1 MKSKILSAFC
11 AVICLPGL
19 ARGAAITV
27 NNASFEDNDATQN
40 GQNWA
45 DGIPSGWNSQGG
57 VAGSAD
63 PLTVDGANGNYFLE
77 LSGAIGSTG
86 GDGINYLGIRANG
99 FVYQDLGVIFQP
111 NTIYTVDLL
120 VSRRDAQN
128 NIGWFGIADDTAAL
142 LGDPGA
148 TNSAVFALQ
157 DQYIAASSLTAAE
170 GNVATFTTGAVVP
183 SGNVFVAMGSTSGNV
198 IYDLVSVD
206 ASAIPEP
213 SSMALILVAGLGIL
227 RRRR

>member
-11 AVICLPGL
+11 AAICLPGV
-19 ARGAAITV
+19 ASGAAITV

-128 NIGWFGIADDTAAL
+128 NIGWFGIADDTAAP
-142 LGDPGA
+142 LGDAGA
-148 TNSAVFALQ
+148 ADTSAFTTANQFL
-157 DQYIAASSLTAAE
+157 AASSLIE
-170 GNVATFTTGAVVP
+170 GQGNIATFTTGAAVP
-183 SGNVFVAMGSTSGNV
+183 SGNVFVAVGSTSGNMV
-198 IYDLVSVD
+198 FDLVSVD
-206 ASAIPEP
+206 ASPGH
-213 SSMALILVAGLGIL
+213 S
-227 RRRR
+227 